1 MRTSETAQIFHKRN
15 YQQEL
20 DSLIDNIKG
29 NEKPP
34 ALVLHSC
41 CAPCSS
47 YVLEYLSKHFSIN
60 IVYYNPNI
68 SSEDEFK
75 HRLSE
80 QERLIRQMD
89 LENPVTLTRC
99 DYVPQEFYEI
109 ARGFEDCRERGE
121 RCRRCYRL
129 RLEYTARMAKAQ
141 GADFFASTLTL
152 SPLKDA
158 RTINEIGE
166 ELSKKYG
173 VRYLCSDFKKKDG
186 YKRSIELSRKYD
198 LYRQDFCGC
207 VYSKRRL
214 RDAD

>member
-1 MRTSETAQIFHKRN
+1 MRTSQTERNLQKRN

-20 DSLIDNIKG
+20 DGVLADIKDCD
-29 NEKPP
+29 KPP
-34 ALVLHSC
+34 VLMLHSC

-47 YVLEYLSKHFSIN
+47 YVLEYLSKYFCIN

-68 SSEDEFK
+68 SSEDEFE
-75 HRLSE
+75 HRFSE
-80 QERLIRQMD
+80 QERLICEMD
-89 LENPVTLTRC
+89 FENPVTLTRC

-129 RLEYTARMAKAQ
+129 RLEHTARVAKAS

-158 RTINEIGE
+158 DAINKIGE
-166 ELSKKYG
+166 ELSKEYG
-173 VRYLCSDFKKKDG
+173 VRYLASDFKKRDG
-186 YKRSIELSRKYD
+186 YKRSIELSREHC
-198 LYRQDFCGC
+198 LYRQNFCGC

-214 RDAD
+214 NNVD